1 MDNNPIQE
9 TGLKIIHCIPIAKG
23 IFKEHLSYFTNSDIP
38 LGAIIKVPV
47 RNRKISALVIRKEN
61 ALELKA
67 DIKRA
72 AFAIK
77 KIESVEAFSLF
88 APEFI
93 ESAEEAA
100 EYFAT
105 TTGQVVSSF
114 IPKNIIENAGSLARP
129 PLIGKTLV
137 KGERFII
144 QTDTPER
151 FANYKSLIREEF
163 ARHSSVFFCLPTV
176 EDIKKARD
184 TLEKGIEAYTFFIHG
199 GMSKND
205 VLETWDKI
213 VTEPHPVLIIATGM
227 FFSIPRGDIS
237 TIIIERESS
246 RSYKTQ
252 KRPLIDIRTFA
263 EIFARK
269 SGKRLIL
276 GDTLLRVET
285 LFHYKNGEYLELI
298 PPKFRSLL
306 HADTHI
312 VSMKN
317 KAGSKGKFEIIGS
330 ELKTLIEETKQNN
343 ERLFLFAARK
353 GLAPSIVCE
362 DCGHT
367 VVSKQCGAPMMLYRA
382 ERENFFFC
390 PVCKEERN
398 AKETCRYCGSWR
410 LKALG
415 IGIERV
421 EEEIKELFP
430 TIKLFRLDKDKART
444 YKQARDIAEKFENTP
459 SSILLGTEMALLYL
473 SNIENAAVVSM
484 DSLFSIAD
492 FRINEKILYIL
503 LTMRS
508 NVQKKLLI
516 QTRNP
521 DQLILDYAIK
531 GNLIDFYRD
540 EVTIRE
546 KLRYPPFSIIIKI
559 AIRGRKNTVEN
570 LMEKLKGEFQ
580 EYMGDIFPTIAGPTE
595 KAYGLNLVMKIP
607 RDKWVD
613 RNLVQK
619 LRSLP
624 PSVLVEVDPESLLN

>member
-1 MDNNPIQE
+1 MENNPIQE
-9 TGLKIIHCIPIAKG
+9 TGVKIIHCIPIAKG
-23 IFKEHLSYFTNSDIP
+23 IFRERLSYFTKSDVP
-38 LGAIIKVPV
+38 LGAIIKVSV
-47 RNRKISALVIRKEN
+47 RNRRISALVIKKEN

-72 AFAIK
+72 SFAIK
-77 KIESVEAFSLF
+77 KMDSIEAFSLF
-88 APEFI
+88 TPEFI

-105 TTGQVVSSF
+105 TVGQVVSSF
-114 IPKNIIENAGSLARP
+114 IPKNIIEYAGSLAN
-129 PLIGKTLV
+129 PLQTGKIGI

-144 QTDTPER
+144 QTAAPER

-163 ARHSSVFFCLPTV
+163 ARQSSVFFCLPTI
-176 EDIKKARD
+176 EDIKKAKD

-199 GMSKND
+199 GMSKNEL
-205 VLETWDKI
+205 LETWNKI

-252 KRPLIDIRTFA
+252 KRPLIDIRAFA
-263 EIFARK
+263 DIFARR

-285 LFHYKNGEYLELI
+285 IFHYKNGEYLELI

-317 KAGSKGKFEIIGS
+317 KASKGKFEIIGS

-343 ERLFLFAARK
+343 ERIFLFAARK

-390 PVCKEERN
+390 PVCKEERD
-398 AKETCRYCGSWR
+398 AKETCRHCDSWR

-430 TIKLFRLDKDKART
+430 TIKIFRLDKDKAKTHR
-444 YKQARDIAEKFENTP
+444 QARSIAEKFENTP

-473 SNIENAAVVSM
+473 TTVENAAVVSM
-484 DSLFSIAD
+484 DSLFSVAD

-503 LTMRS
+503 LTIRS

-580 EYMGDIFPTIAGPTE
+580 EYSPDIFPVFAAPME
-595 KAYGLNLVMKIP
+595 KSYGLNLVMKIP
-607 RDKWVD
+607 REKWVD
-613 RNLVQK
+613 AKLVQK

-624 PSVLVEVDPESLLN
+624 PLIGVEVDPESLLN